1 MKDNELLP
9 LEIDLEKLKGD
20 QLDESFLTMW
30 GSWIQTILKRMFG
43 GGTVPVSIRGKQSDL
58 ESLAKVLGGEK
69 RYMASYMKHGLNNP
83 AVLKNRHAL
92 ERAVYNFERDT
103 GIKWPLK

>member
-92 ERAVYNFERDT
+92 ERY
-103 GIKWPLK
+103 IK